1 MYTLHKSN
9 DINDSLNYNDF
20 LGKWRS
26 CKRVEIQSKGSR
38 NGFGFIREPKKVLQD
53 SRESS
58 DDIRQVSIKK
68 SLFLY
73 LM

>member
-1 MYTLHKSN
+1 MIYITV
-9 DINDSLNYNDF
+9 LNYNDF

-26 CKRVEIQSKGSR
+26 CKRVEIKSKGSR
-38 NGFGFIREPKKVLQD
+38 NGFGFLRKLKKVLQD
-53 SRESS
+53 SGESS
-58 DDIRQVSIKK
+58 DDIRQVSIRKK